1 MDGLPDG
8 CVYMLIYVQLAPYR
22 HIDIYVYMVSVCRY
36 CCIYVYIDTIAGKNR
51 DRLTRGEKSLSDK
64 SLSDISSAKNH

>member
-1 MDGLPDG
+1 MYIWCLYVGTV
-8 CVYMLIYVQLAPYR
+8 VYMYI
-22 HIDIYVYMVSVCRY
+22 
-36 CCIYVYIDTIAGKNR
+36 CIYIDTIAGKNR